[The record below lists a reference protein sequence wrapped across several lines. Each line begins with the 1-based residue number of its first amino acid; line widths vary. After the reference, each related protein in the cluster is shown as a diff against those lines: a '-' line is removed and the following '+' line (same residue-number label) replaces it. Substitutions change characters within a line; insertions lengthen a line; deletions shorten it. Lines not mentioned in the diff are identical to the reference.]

1 MLKKVLLICD
11 TTIIEHIFALVC
23 KKMNIDLTIQ
33 KSTIVN
39 EEYDFI
45 VVDQA
50 FIDDNF
56 NNYKQYTRRLGA
68 ISSEELSFS
77 KARDFIIP
85 RPFLPTKLE
94 AIFNEQMETLYD
106 DELNYNRR
114 SSYTYNSFDE
124 EDKTFIIQKN
134 SILEDNSVYDYQD
147 NSRSFDSDEEFN
159 FIDESLVNISLLD
172 NGGILDN
179 SELNKINNI
188 LKEEKI
194 HNEIE
199 LEKSDWKD
207 ISSIIDDALEEV
219 REYEF
224 DLAQNEAKT
233 YNLVLNKFDIEELRP
248 FLEKFDQT
256 VINRLV
262 SGETVDVKI
271 SLKENQNGK

>member
-11 TTIIEHIFALVC
+11 TIIIEHIFALVC

-45 VVDQA
+45 IVDQA

-56 NNYKQYTRRLGA
+56 NNYKQYTKRLGA

-77 KARDFIIP
+77 KARDFIVP

-94 AIFNEQMETLYD
+94 AILNEKIETLYD
-106 DELNYNRR
+106 DELNYSRR
-114 SSYTYNSFDE
+114 ASIYNNFEE

-134 SILEDNSVYDYQD
+134 SILNDNIFNSD
-147 NSRSFDSDEEFN
+147 NIVDEEMSNDEFA
-159 FIDESLVNISLLD
+159 FIDESLVNISSLN

-179 SELNKINNI
+179 NELNKINNI

-194 HNEIE
+194 QNEIE

-224 DLAQNEAKT
+224 DLVHNDTKI
-233 YNLVLNKFDIEELRP
+233 YNLVLNKFDIEELKP
-248 FLEKFDQT
+248 FLEKFNQN

-262 SGETVDVKI
+262 SGEVVDVKI
-271 SLKENQNGK
+271 SLKESENAK

>member
-45 VVDQA
+45 IVDQA

-56 NNYKQYTRRLGA
+56 NNYKQYTKRLGA

-77 KARDFIIP
+77 KARDFIVP

-94 AIFNEQMETLYD
+94 AILNEQIETLYD
-106 DELNYNRR
+106 DELNYSRR
-114 SSYTYNSFDE
+114 ASIYNNFEE

-134 SILEDNSVYDYQD
+134 SILNDNIFNSD
-147 NSRSFDSDEEFN
+147 NVVDKEMNDDEFA
-159 FIDESLVNISLLD
+159 FIDESLVNISSLN

-179 SELNKINNI
+179 NELNKINNI

-194 HNEIE
+194 QNEIE

-224 DLAQNEAKT
+224 DLVHNDTKI
-233 YNLVLNKFDIEELRP
+233 YNLVLNKFDIEELKP
-248 FLEKFDQT
+248 FLEKFNQN

-262 SGETVDVKI
+262 SGEVVDVKI
-271 SLKENQNGK
+271 SLKESENAK

>member
-11 TTIIEHIFALVC
+11 TIIIEHIFALVC

-45 VVDQA
+45 IVDQA

-56 NNYKQYTRRLGA
+56 NNYKQYTKRLGA

-77 KARDFIIP
+77 KARDFIVP

-94 AIFNEQMETLYD
+94 AILNEQIETLYD
-106 DELNYNRR
+106 DELNYSRR
-114 SSYTYNSFDE
+114 ASVYNNFEE

-134 SILEDNSVYDYQD
+134 SILNDNIFNSD
-147 NSRSFDSDEEFN
+147 NVVDKEMNDDEFA
-159 FIDESLVNISLLD
+159 FIDESLVNISSLN

-179 SELNKINNI
+179 NELNKINNI

-194 HNEIE
+194 QNEIE

-224 DLAQNEAKT
+224 DLVHNDTKI
-233 YNLVLNKFDIEELRP
+233 YNLVLNKFDIEELKP
-248 FLEKFDQT
+248 FLEKFNQN

-262 SGETVDVKI
+262 SGEVVDVKI
-271 SLKENQNGK
+271 SLKESENAK

>member
-11 TTIIEHIFALVC
+11 TIIIEHIFALVC

-45 VVDQA
+45 IVDQA

-56 NNYKQYTRRLGA
+56 NNYKQYTKRLGA

-77 KARDFIIP
+77 KARDFIVP

-94 AIFNEQMETLYD
+94 AILNEQIETLYD
-106 DELNYNRR
+106 DELNYSRR
-114 SSYTYNSFDE
+114 ASIYNNFEE

-134 SILEDNSVYDYQD
+134 SILNDNIFNSD
-147 NSRSFDSDEEFN
+147 NIVDEEMSNDEFA
-159 FIDESLVNISLLD
+159 FIDESLVNISSLN

-179 SELNKINNI
+179 NELNKINNI

-194 HNEIE
+194 QNEIE

-224 DLAQNEAKT
+224 DLVHNDTKI
-233 YNLVLNKFDIEELRP
+233 YNLVLNKFDIEELKP
-248 FLEKFDQT
+248 FLEKFNQN

-262 SGETVDVKI
+262 SGEVVDVKI
-271 SLKENQNGK
+271 SLKESENAK

>member
-11 TTIIEHIFALVC
+11 TIIIEHIFALVC

-45 VVDQA
+45 IVDQA

-56 NNYKQYTRRLGA
+56 NNYKQYTKRLGA

-77 KARDFIIP
+77 KARDFVIP

-94 AIFNEQMETLYD
+94 SILNEQIETLYD
-106 DELNYNRR
+106 DELNYSRR
-114 SSYTYNSFDE
+114 EAIYNKFEE

-134 SILEDNSVYDYQD
+134 SLFNDNLAFNNENVKEEIKDEDFELN
-147 NSRSFDSDEEFN
+147 
-159 FIDESLVNISLLD
+159 DESLVNISSLN

-179 SELNKINNI
+179 NELTKINNI
-188 LKEEKI
+188 LREEKI
-194 HNEIE
+194 QNEIE

-207 ISSIIDDALEEV
+207 ISSIIDDALDEV

-224 DLAQNEAKT
+224 DLVHNDSKI

-248 FLEKFDQT
+248 FLEKFNQS

-262 SGETVDVKI
+262 SGEVVDVKI
-271 SLKENQNGK
+271 SLKESENGK

>member
-56 NNYKQYTRRLGA
+56 NNYKQYTKRLGA

-77 KARDFIIP
+77 KARDFIVP

-94 AIFNEQMETLYD
+94 AILNEQIETLYD
-106 DELNYNRR
+106 DELNYSRR
-114 SSYTYNSFDE
+114 ASIYNNFEE

-134 SILEDNSVYDYQD
+134 SILNDNIFNSD
-147 NSRSFDSDEEFN
+147 NIVDEEMSNDEFA
-159 FIDESLVNISLLD
+159 FIDESLVNISSLN

-179 SELNKINNI
+179 NELNKINNI

-194 HNEIE
+194 QNEIE

-224 DLAQNEAKT
+224 DLVHNDTKI
-233 YNLVLNKFDIEELRP
+233 YNLVLNKFDIEELKP
-248 FLEKFDQT
+248 FLEKFNQN

-262 SGETVDVKI
+262 SGEVVDVKI
-271 SLKENQNGK
+271 SLKESENAK

>member
-1 MLKKVLLICD
+1 MKEMFSVIVLSYNNSQYLKGCLDSIFKQTYPNIE
-11 TTIIEHIFALVC
+11 IIVA
-23 KKMNIDLTIQ
+23 
-33 KSTIVN
+33 
-39 EEYDFI
+39 
-45 VVDQA
+45 
-50 FIDDNF
+50 DDC
-56 NNYKQYTRRLGA
+56 
-68 ISSEELSFS
+68 S
-77 KARDFIIP
+77 
-85 RPFLPTKLE
+85 
-94 AIFNEQMETLYD
+94 
-106 DELNYNRR
+106 
-114 SSYTYNSFDE
+114 NSFDE

-134 SILEDNSVYDYQD
+134 SILEDNSVYDYKD

-256 VINRLV
+256 IINRLV

>member
-45 VVDQA
+45 IVDQA

-56 NNYKQYTRRLGA
+56 NNYKQYTKRLGA

-77 KARDFIIP
+77 KARDFIVP

-94 AIFNEQMETLYD
+94 AILNEQIETLYD
-106 DELNYNRR
+106 DELNYSRR
-114 SSYTYNSFDE
+114 ASVYNNFEE

-134 SILEDNSVYDYQD
+134 SILNDNIFNSD
-147 NSRSFDSDEEFN
+147 NIVDEEMSNDEFA
-159 FIDESLVNISLLD
+159 FIDESLVNISSLN

-179 SELNKINNI
+179 NELNKINNI

-194 HNEIE
+194 QNEIE

-224 DLAQNEAKT
+224 DLVHNDTKI
-233 YNLVLNKFDIEELRP
+233 YNLVLNKFDIEELKP
-248 FLEKFDQT
+248 FLEKFNQN

-262 SGETVDVKI
+262 SGEVVDVKI
-271 SLKENQNGK
+271 SLKESENAK

>member
-11 TTIIEHIFALVC
+11 TIIIEHIFALVC

-45 VVDQA
+45 IVDQA

-56 NNYKQYTRRLGA
+56 NNYKQYTKRLGA

-77 KARDFIIP
+77 KARDFIVP

-94 AIFNEQMETLYD
+94 AILNEQIETLYD
-106 DELNYNRR
+106 DELNYSRR
-114 SSYTYNSFDE
+114 ASIYNNFEE

-134 SILEDNSVYDYQD
+134 SILNDNIFNSD
-147 NSRSFDSDEEFN
+147 NIVDEEMSNDEFA
-159 FIDESLVNISLLD
+159 FIDESLVNISSLN

-179 SELNKINNI
+179 NELNKINSI

-194 HNEIE
+194 QNEIE

-224 DLAQNEAKT
+224 DLVHNDTKI
-233 YNLVLNKFDIEELRP
+233 YNLVLNKFDIEELKP
-248 FLEKFDQT
+248 FLEKFNQN

-262 SGETVDVKI
+262 SGEVVDVKI
-271 SLKENQNGK
+271 SLKESENAK

>member
-56 NNYKQYTRRLGA
+56 NNYKQYTKRLGA

-77 KARDFIIP
+77 KARDFIVP
-85 RPFLPTKLE
+85 RPFLPTILE
-94 AIFNEQMETLYD
+94 AILNEQIETLYD
-106 DELNYNRR
+106 DELNYSRR
-114 SSYTYNSFDE
+114 ASVYNNFEE

-134 SILEDNSVYDYQD
+134 SILNDNIFKNENVVDKEI
-147 NSRSFDSDEEFN
+147 SDDEFA
-159 FIDESLVNISLLD
+159 FIDESLVNISSLN

-179 SELNKINNI
+179 NELNKINSI

-194 HNEIE
+194 QNEIE

-224 DLAQNEAKT
+224 DLTHNDTKI
-233 YNLVLNKFDIEELRP
+233 YNLILNKFDIEELKP
-248 FLEKFDQT
+248 FLEKFNQN

-262 SGETVDVKI
+262 SGEVVDVKI
-271 SLKENQNGK
+271 SLKESENAK

>member
-11 TTIIEHIFALVC
+11 TIIIEHIFALVC

-45 VVDQA
+45 IVDQA

-56 NNYKQYTRRLGA
+56 NNYKQYTKRLGA

-77 KARDFIIP
+77 KARDFIVP

-94 AIFNEQMETLYD
+94 AILNEQIETLYD
-106 DELNYNRR
+106 DELNYSRR
-114 SSYTYNSFDE
+114 ASVYNNFEE

-134 SILEDNSVYDYQD
+134 SILNDNIFNSD
-147 NSRSFDSDEEFN
+147 NVVDKEMTDDEFA
-159 FIDESLVNISLLD
+159 FIDESLVNISSLN

-179 SELNKINNI
+179 NELNKINNI

-194 HNEIE
+194 QNEIE

-224 DLAQNEAKT
+224 DLVHNDTKI
-233 YNLVLNKFDIEELRP
+233 YNLVLNKFDIEELKP
-248 FLEKFDQT
+248 FLEKFNQN

-262 SGETVDVKI
+262 SGEVVDVKI
-271 SLKENQNGK
+271 SLKESENAK

>member
-45 VVDQA
+45 IVDQA

-56 NNYKQYTRRLGA
+56 NNYKQYTKRLGA

-77 KARDFIIP
+77 KARDFIVP

-94 AIFNEQMETLYD
+94 AILNEQIETLYD
-106 DELNYNRR
+106 DELNYSRR
-114 SSYTYNSFDE
+114 ASVYNNFEE

-134 SILEDNSVYDYQD
+134 SILNDNIFNSD
-147 NSRSFDSDEEFN
+147 NVVDKEMNDDEFA
-159 FIDESLVNISLLD
+159 FIDESLVNISSLN

-179 SELNKINNI
+179 KELNKINNI

-194 HNEIE
+194 QNEIE

-224 DLAQNEAKT
+224 DLVHNDTKI
-233 YNLVLNKFDIEELRP
+233 YNLVLNKFDIEELKP
-248 FLEKFDQT
+248 FLEKFNQN

-262 SGETVDVKI
+262 SGEVVDVKI
-271 SLKENQNGK
+271 SLKESENAK

>member
-23 KKMNIDLTIQ
+23 KKMDIDLTIQ

-56 NNYKQYTRRLGA
+56 NHYKQYTKRLGA

-94 AIFNEQMETLYD
+94 TILKEQIETLYD
-106 DELNYNRR
+106 DELNYSRR
-114 SSYTYNSFDE
+114 EQKYNSLEE

-134 SILEDNSVYDYQD
+134 SIDNKSIFSNPKVIDEDS
-147 NSRSFDSDEEFN
+147 SEDEFA
-159 FIDESLVNISLLD
+159 FIDESLVNISSLN

-179 SELNKINNI
+179 NELSKINHI
-188 LKEEKI
+188 LKEEQI
-194 HNEIE
+194 QNEIE
-199 LEKSDWKD
+199 LEKNDWKD

-224 DLAQNEAKT
+224 DLAQSEAKK
-233 YNLVLNKFDIEELRP
+233 YNLVLNKFAIEELRP
-248 FLEKFDQT
+248 FLEKFDQS
-256 VINRLV
+256 VINKLV
-262 SGETVDVKI
+262 NGETVDVKI
-271 SLKENQNGK
+271 SLKEERENGK

>member
-23 KKMNIDLTIQ
+23 KKMDIDLTIQ

-45 VVDQA
+45 IVDHP

-56 NNYKQYTRRLGA
+56 NNYKQYTKRLGA

-77 KARDFIIP
+77 VARDFIIP

-94 AIFNEQMETLYD
+94 SILNEEIDILYD
-106 DELNYNRR
+106 DELNYSRR
-114 SSYTYNSFDE
+114 EKKYSNFE
-124 EDKTFIIQKN
+124 IEDKTFIIQKN
-134 SILEDNSVYDYQD
+134 SVNNNSIFSNEKFVEDSI
-147 NSRSFDSDEEFN
+147 SEDEFS
-159 FIDESLVNISLLD
+159 FIDESLVSVSSLN

-179 SELNKINNI
+179 NELNKINNI

-194 HNEIE
+194 QNEIE
-199 LEKSDWKD
+199 LEKNDWKD

-224 DLAQNEAKT
+224 DLNQKEEKK
-233 YNLVLNKFDIEELRP
+233 YNLVLNKFAIEELRP
-248 FLEKFDQT
+248 FLEKFDQSI
-256 VINRLV
+256 INRLV
-262 SGETVDVKI
+262 NGEVVDVKI
-271 SLKENQNGK
+271 SLKEEKNGK

>member
-11 TTIIEHIFALVC
+11 TIIIEHIFALVC

-45 VVDQA
+45 IVDQA

-56 NNYKQYTRRLGA
+56 NNYKQYTKRLGA

-77 KARDFIIP
+77 KARNFIVP

-94 AIFNEQMETLYD
+94 AILNEQIETLYD
-106 DELNYNRR
+106 DELNYSRR
-114 SSYTYNSFDE
+114 ASIYNNFEE

-134 SILEDNSVYDYQD
+134 SILNDNIFNSD
-147 NSRSFDSDEEFN
+147 NIVDEEMSNDEFA
-159 FIDESLVNISLLD
+159 FIDESLVNISSLN

-179 SELNKINNI
+179 NELNKINNI

-194 HNEIE
+194 QNEIE

-224 DLAQNEAKT
+224 DLVHNDTKI
-233 YNLVLNKFDIEELRP
+233 YNLVLNKFDIEELKP
-248 FLEKFDQT
+248 FLEKFNQN

-262 SGETVDVKI
+262 SGEVVDVKI
-271 SLKENQNGK
+271 SLKESENAK

>member
-45 VVDQA
+45 IVDQA

-56 NNYKQYTRRLGA
+56 NNYKQYTKRLGA

-77 KARDFIIP
+77 KARDFIVP

-94 AIFNEQMETLYD
+94 AILNEQIETLYD
-106 DELNYNRR
+106 DELNYSRR
-114 SSYTYNSFDE
+114 ASIYNNFEE

-134 SILEDNSVYDYQD
+134 SILNDNIFNSD
-147 NSRSFDSDEEFN
+147 NIVDEEMSNDEFA
-159 FIDESLVNISLLD
+159 FIDESLVNISSLN

-179 SELNKINNI
+179 NELNKINNI

-194 HNEIE
+194 QNEIE

-224 DLAQNEAKT
+224 DLVHNDTKI
-233 YNLVLNKFDIEELRP
+233 YNLVLNKFDIEELKP
-248 FLEKFDQT
+248 FLEKFNQN

-262 SGETVDVKI
+262 SGEVVDVKI
-271 SLKENQNGK
+271 SLKESENAK

>member
-11 TTIIEHIFALVC
+11 TIIIEHIFALVC

-45 VVDQA
+45 IVDQA

-56 NNYKQYTRRLGA
+56 NNYKQYTKRLGA

-77 KARDFIIP
+77 KARNFIVP

-94 AIFNEQMETLYD
+94 AILNEQIETLYD
-106 DELNYNRR
+106 DELNYSRR
-114 SSYTYNSFDE
+114 ASIYNNFEE

-134 SILEDNSVYDYQD
+134 SILNDNIFKNENVVDKEI
-147 NSRSFDSDEEFN
+147 SDDEFA
-159 FIDESLVNISLLD
+159 FIDESLVNISSLN

-179 SELNKINNI
+179 NELNKINNI

-194 HNEIE
+194 QNEIE

-224 DLAQNEAKT
+224 DLVHNDTKI
-233 YNLVLNKFDIEELRP
+233 YNLVLNKFDIEELKP
-248 FLEKFDQT
+248 FLEKFNQN

-262 SGETVDVKI
+262 SGEVVDVKI
-271 SLKENQNGK
+271 SLKESENAK

>member
-45 VVDQA
+45 IVDQA

-56 NNYKQYTRRLGA
+56 NNYKQYTKRLGA

-77 KARDFIIP
+77 KARDFIVP

-94 AIFNEQMETLYD
+94 AILNEQIETLYD
-106 DELNYNRR
+106 DELNYSRKA
-114 SSYTYNSFDE
+114 SVYNNFEE

-134 SILEDNSVYDYQD
+134 SILNDNIFNSD
-147 NSRSFDSDEEFN
+147 NVVDKEMNDDEFA
-159 FIDESLVNISLLD
+159 FIDESLVNISSLN

-179 SELNKINNI
+179 NELNKINNI

-194 HNEIE
+194 QNEIE

-224 DLAQNEAKT
+224 DLVHNDTKI
-233 YNLVLNKFDIEELRP
+233 YNLVLNKFDIEELKP
-248 FLEKFDQT
+248 FLEKFNQN

-262 SGETVDVKI
+262 SGEVVDVKI
-271 SLKENQNGK
+271 SLKESENAK

>member
-11 TTIIEHIFALVC
+11 TIIIEHIFALVC

-45 VVDQA
+45 IVDQA

-56 NNYKQYTRRLGA
+56 NNYKQYTKRLGA

-77 KARDFIIP
+77 KARDFIVP

-94 AIFNEQMETLYD
+94 AILNEQIETLYD
-106 DELNYNRR
+106 DELNYSRR
-114 SSYTYNSFDE
+114 ASIYNNFEE

-134 SILEDNSVYDYQD
+134 SILNDNIFNSD
-147 NSRSFDSDEEFN
+147 NVVDKEMNDDEFA
-159 FIDESLVNISLLD
+159 FIDESLVNISSLN

-179 SELNKINNI
+179 NELNKINNI

-194 HNEIE
+194 QNEIE

-224 DLAQNEAKT
+224 DLVHNDTKI
-233 YNLVLNKFDIEELRP
+233 YNLVLNKFDIEELKP
-248 FLEKFDQT
+248 FLEKFNQN

-262 SGETVDVKI
+262 SGEVVDVKI
-271 SLKENQNGK
+271 SLKESENAK

>member
-23 KKMNIDLTIQ
+23 KKMNLDLTIQ

-45 VVDQA
+45 VVDQS

-56 NNYKQYTRRLGA
+56 NNYKQYTKRLGA

-94 AIFNEQMETLYD
+94 NIFNEQIETLYD
-106 DELNYNRR
+106 DELNYSRR
-114 SSYTYNSFDE
+114 ELKYNNFED

-134 SILEDNSVYDYQD
+134 SLQNNSIFSNTKQIK
-147 NSRSFDSDEEFN
+147 DENGDDEFA
-159 FIDESLVNISLLD
+159 FIDESLITLSAFD

-179 SELNKINNI
+179 SELKKINNI

-194 HNEIE
+194 QNEIE
-199 LEKSDWKD
+199 LEKNDWKD
-207 ISSIIDDALEEV
+207 ISSIIDDALDEV

-224 DLAQNEAKT
+224 DLAQKEDKV
-233 YNLVLNKFDIEELRP
+233 YDLILNRFNIEELRP
-248 FLEKFDQT
+248 FLEKFDQS

-262 SGETVDVKI
+262 SGETVDVRI
-271 SLKENQNGK
+271 SLKESKDGK

>member
-11 TTIIEHIFALVC
+11 TIIIEHIFALVC

-45 VVDQA
+45 IVDQA

-56 NNYKQYTRRLGA
+56 NNYKQYTKRLGA

-77 KARDFIIP
+77 KARDFIVP

-94 AIFNEQMETLYD
+94 AILNEQIETLYD
-106 DELNYNRR
+106 DELNYSRR
-114 SSYTYNSFDE
+114 ASIYNNFEE

-134 SILEDNSVYDYQD
+134 SILNDNIFNSD
-147 NSRSFDSDEEFN
+147 NIVDEEMSNDEFA
-159 FIDESLVNISLLD
+159 FIDESLVNISSLN

-179 SELNKINNI
+179 NELNKINNI

-194 HNEIE
+194 QNEIE

-224 DLAQNEAKT
+224 DLVHNDTKI
-233 YNLVLNKFDIEELRP
+233 YNLVLNKFDIEELKP
-248 FLEKFDQT
+248 FLEKFNQN

-262 SGETVDVKI
+262 SGEVVDVRI
-271 SLKENQNGK
+271 SLKESENAK

>member
-23 KKMNIDLTIQ
+23 KKINIDLTIQ

-39 EEYDFI
+39 ENYDFI
-45 VVDQA
+45 IVDQA

-56 NNYKQYTRRLGA
+56 NNYKQYTKRLGA
-68 ISSEELSFS
+68 ISAEELSFS
-77 KARDFIIP
+77 KARDFIVP

-94 AIFNEQMETLYD
+94 AILNEQIETLHD
-106 DELNYNRR
+106 DELNYSRR
-114 SSYTYNSFDE
+114 ASVYNNFED

-134 SILEDNSVYDYQD
+134 SILKDNIF
-147 NSRSFDSDEEFN
+147 NSENVVDEEIN
-159 FIDESLVNISLLD
+159 DDKSAFIDESLVNISSLN

-179 SELNKINNI
+179 NELNRINNI

-194 HNEIE
+194 QNKIE

-224 DLAQNEAKT
+224 DLVHNENKI
-233 YNLVLNKFDIEELRP
+233 YNLILNKFDIEELKP
-248 FLEKFDQT
+248 FLEKFNQN

-262 SGETVDVKI
+262 SGEVVDVKI
-271 SLKENQNGK
+271 SLKESENAK

>member
-11 TTIIEHIFALVC
+11 TIIIEHIFALVC

-45 VVDQA
+45 IVDQA

-56 NNYKQYTRRLGA
+56 NNYKQYTKRLGA

-77 KARDFIIP
+77 KARDFVIP

-94 AIFNEQMETLYD
+94 SILNEQIETLYD
-106 DELNYNRR
+106 DELNYSRR
-114 SSYTYNSFDE
+114 EAIYNKFEE

-134 SILEDNSVYDYQD
+134 SLFNDNLAFNNENVKEEIKDEDFELN
-147 NSRSFDSDEEFN
+147 
-159 FIDESLVNISLLD
+159 DESLVNISSL
-172 NGGILDN
+172 NKGGILDN
-179 SELNKINNI
+179 NELTKINNI
-188 LKEEKI
+188 LREEKI
-194 HNEIE
+194 QNEIE

-207 ISSIIDDALEEV
+207 ISSIIDDALDEV

-224 DLAQNEAKT
+224 DLVHNDSKI

-248 FLEKFDQT
+248 FLEKFNQS

-262 SGETVDVKI
+262 SGEVVDVKI
-271 SLKENQNGK
+271 SLKESENGK

>member
-11 TTIIEHIFALVC
+11 TIIIEHIFALVC

-45 VVDQA
+45 IVDQA

-56 NNYKQYTRRLGA
+56 NNYKQYTKRLGA

-77 KARDFIIP
+77 KARNFIVP

-94 AIFNEQMETLYD
+94 AILNEQIETLYD
-106 DELNYNRR
+106 DELNYSRR
-114 SSYTYNSFDE
+114 ASIYNNFEE

-134 SILEDNSVYDYQD
+134 SILNDNIFNSD
-147 NSRSFDSDEEFN
+147 NIVDEEMSNDEFA
-159 FIDESLVNISLLD
+159 FIDESLVNISSLN

-179 SELNKINNI
+179 NELNKINNI

-194 HNEIE
+194 QNEIE

-224 DLAQNEAKT
+224 DLVHNDTKI
-233 YNLVLNKFDIEELRP
+233 YNLVLNKFDIEELKP
-248 FLEKFDQT
+248 FLEKFNQN

-262 SGETVDVKI
+262 SGEVVDVRI
-271 SLKENQNGK
+271 SLKESENAK

>member
-23 KKMNIDLTIQ
+23 KKMSIDLTIQ

-45 VVDQA
+45 IVDQP

-56 NNYKQYTRRLGA
+56 NNYKQYTKRLGA

-94 AIFNEQMETLYD
+94 TILKEQIETLYD
-106 DELNYNRR
+106 DELNYSRR
-114 SSYTYNSFDE
+114 EAKYNSFDD
-124 EDKTFIIQKN
+124 EDKSFIVQKN
-134 SILEDNSVYDYQD
+134 TVLGNNSIFSNQKIIEEQSDDE
-147 NSRSFDSDEEFN
+147 FD
-159 FIDESLVNISLLD
+159 FIDESLVNITSLN

-179 SELNKINNI
+179 NELNKINNI

-194 HNEIE
+194 QNEIE

-207 ISSIIDDALEEV
+207 ISSIIDDALDEV

-224 DLAQNEAKT
+224 DLAQNELKT
-233 YNLVLNKFDIEELRP
+233 YNLILSKFNIEELRP

-262 SGETVDVKI
+262 NGETVDVKI
-271 SLKENQNGK
+271 SLKESGNAK

>member
-23 KKMNIDLTIQ
+23 KKMNLDLTIQ

-45 VVDQA
+45 VVDQS

-56 NNYKQYTRRLGA
+56 NNYKQYTKRLGA

-94 AIFNEQMETLYD
+94 NIFNEQIETLYD
-106 DELNYNRR
+106 DELNYSRR
-114 SSYTYNSFDE
+114 ELKYNNFED

-134 SILEDNSVYDYQD
+134 SLQNNSIFSNTKQIK
-147 NSRSFDSDEEFN
+147 DENGDDEFA
-159 FIDESLVNISLLD
+159 FIDESLVTLSAFD

-179 SELNKINNI
+179 SELKKINNI

-194 HNEIE
+194 QNEIE
-199 LEKSDWKD
+199 LEKNDWKD
-207 ISSIIDDALEEV
+207 ISSIIDDALDEV

-224 DLAQNEAKT
+224 DLAQKEDKV
-233 YNLVLNKFDIEELRP
+233 YDLILNRFNIEELRP
-248 FLEKFDQT
+248 FLEKFDQS

-262 SGETVDVKI
+262 SGETVDVRI
-271 SLKENQNGK
+271 SLKESKDGK

>member
-23 KKMNIDLTIQ
+23 KKMSIDLTIQ

-45 VVDQA
+45 IVDQP

-56 NNYKQYTRRLGA
+56 NNYKQYTKRLGA

-94 AIFNEQMETLYD
+94 TILKEQIETLYD
-106 DELNYNRR
+106 DELNYSRR
-114 SSYTYNSFDE
+114 EAKYNSFDD
-124 EDKTFIIQKN
+124 EDKSFIVQKN
-134 SILEDNSVYDYQD
+134 TVLGNNSIFSNQKIIEEQSDDE
-147 NSRSFDSDEEFN
+147 FD
-159 FIDESLVNISLLD
+159 FIDESLVNITSLN

-179 SELNKINNI
+179 NELNKINNI

-194 HNEIE
+194 QNEIE

-207 ISSIIDDALEEV
+207 ISSIIDDALDEV

-224 DLAQNEAKT
+224 DLAQNELKT
-233 YNLVLNKFDIEELRP
+233 YNLILSKFNIEELRP

-262 SGETVDVKI
+262 NGETVDVKI
-271 SLKENQNGK
+271 SLKESENAK

>member
-23 KKMNIDLTIQ
+23 KKMSIDLTIQ

-45 VVDQA
+45 IVDQP

-56 NNYKQYTRRLGA
+56 NNYKQYTKRLGA

-94 AIFNEQMETLYD
+94 TILKEQIETLYD
-106 DELNYNRR
+106 DELNYSRR
-114 SSYTYNSFDE
+114 EAKYNSFDD
-124 EDKTFIIQKN
+124 EDKSFIVQKN
-134 SILEDNSVYDYQD
+134 TVLGNNSIFSNQKIIEDQSDD
-147 NSRSFDSDEEFN
+147 EFD
-159 FIDESLVNISLLD
+159 FIDESLVNITSLN

-179 SELNKINNI
+179 NELNKINNI

-194 HNEIE
+194 QNEIE

-207 ISSIIDDALEEV
+207 ISSIIDDALDEV

-224 DLAQNEAKT
+224 DLAQNELKT
-233 YNLVLNKFDIEELRP
+233 YNLILSKFNIEELRP

-262 SGETVDVKI
+262 NGETVDVKI
-271 SLKENQNGK
+271 SLKESGNAK

>member
-11 TTIIEHIFALVC
+11 TIIIEHIFALVC

-45 VVDQA
+45 IVDQA

-56 NNYKQYTRRLGA
+56 NNYKQYTKRLGA

-77 KARDFIIP
+77 KARDFIVP

-94 AIFNEQMETLYD
+94 AILNEQIETLYD
-106 DELNYNRR
+106 DELNYSRR
-114 SSYTYNSFDE
+114 ASIYNNFEE

-134 SILEDNSVYDYQD
+134 SILNDNIFNSD
-147 NSRSFDSDEEFN
+147 NIVDEEMSNDEFA
-159 FIDESLVNISLLD
+159 FIDESLVNISSLN

-179 SELNKINNI
+179 NELNKINNI

-194 HNEIE
+194 
-199 LEKSDWKD
+199 
-207 ISSIIDDALEEV
+207 
-219 REYEF
+219 
-224 DLAQNEAKT
+224 QN
-233 YNLVLNKFDIEELRP
+233 
-248 FLEKFDQT
+248 
-256 VINRLV
+256 
-262 SGETVDVKI
+262 
-271 SLKENQNGK
+271 

>member
-23 KKMNIDLTIQ
+23 KKMSIDLTIQ

-45 VVDQA
+45 IVDQP

-56 NNYKQYTRRLGA
+56 NNYKQYTKRLGA

-94 AIFNEQMETLYD
+94 TILKEQIETLYD
-106 DELNYNRR
+106 DELNYSRR
-114 SSYTYNSFDE
+114 EAKYNSFDD
-124 EDKTFIIQKN
+124 EDKSFIVQKN
-134 SILEDNSVYDYQD
+134 TVLENNSIFSNQKIIEEQNDDE
-147 NSRSFDSDEEFN
+147 FD
-159 FIDESLVNISLLD
+159 FIDESLVNITSLN

-179 SELNKINNI
+179 NELNKINNI

-194 HNEIE
+194 QNEIE

-207 ISSIIDDALEEV
+207 ISSIIDDALDEV

-224 DLAQNEAKT
+224 DLAQNELKT
-233 YNLVLNKFDIEELRP
+233 YNLILSKFNIEELRP

-262 SGETVDVKI
+262 NGETVDVKI
-271 SLKENQNGK
+271 SLKESENAK

>member
-45 VVDQA
+45 IVDQA

-56 NNYKQYTRRLGA
+56 NNYKQYTKRLGA

-77 KARDFIIP
+77 KARDFIVP

-94 AIFNEQMETLYD
+94 AILNEQIETLYD
-106 DELNYNRR
+106 DELNYSRR
-114 SSYTYNSFDE
+114 ASVYNNFEE

-134 SILEDNSVYDYQD
+134 SILNDNIFNSD
-147 NSRSFDSDEEFN
+147 NVVDKEMNDDEFA
-159 FIDESLVNISLLD
+159 FIDESLVNISSLN

-179 SELNKINNI
+179 NELNKINNI

-194 HNEIE
+194 QNEIE

-224 DLAQNEAKT
+224 DLVHNDTKI
-233 YNLVLNKFDIEELRP
+233 YNLVLNKFDIEELKP
-248 FLEKFDQT
+248 FLEKFNQN

-262 SGETVDVKI
+262 SGEVVDVKI
-271 SLKENQNGK
+271 SLKESENAK